1 MQSPPV
7 LGHSLIPAKLPNALE
22 HREKIAV
29 LVREFG
35 KVEQTTCPLKHYF
48 APGVYLRE
56 IFMPAGTIVIGK
68 IHKTEHLNLIER
80 GVVAIVHD
88 NGSTEILRAPH
99 TFVSKPGV
107 QKVLYIQEDTV
118 WKTIHPTNERDLEH
132 LEALLIEPD
141 DSYPAID
148 RTLERLAILEAAS

>member
-1 MQSPPV
+1 MTDIVASP
-7 LGHSLIPAKLPNALE
+7 
-22 HREKIAV
+22 RQRIAT
-29 LVREFG
+29 LVRRLG
-35 KVEQTTCPLKHYF
+35 AMEQTECPLKHYF
-48 APGVYLRE
+48 GPGVYLRE

-80 GVVAIVHD
+80 GVLAIRHD
-88 NGSTEILRAPH
+88 DGTTQILRAPH

-118 WKTIHPTNERDLEH
+118 WKTIHPTTERDLEK

-141 DSYPAID
+141 ESYPLID
-148 RTLERLAILEAAS
+148 RESERLAILEAAS